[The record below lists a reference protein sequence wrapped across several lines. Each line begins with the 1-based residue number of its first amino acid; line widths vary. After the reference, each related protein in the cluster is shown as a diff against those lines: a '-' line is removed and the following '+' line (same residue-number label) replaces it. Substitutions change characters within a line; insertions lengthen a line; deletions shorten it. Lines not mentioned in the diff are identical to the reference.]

1 MTARERVMTYFDA
14 CTNASAADIAACFTP
29 DATIYDTVVPPVRGA
44 RVIAESVVALR
55 RAWQGGRWTV
65 DSLVAAEDGTHVA
78 IEWTLRGRRGGM
90 PAVLRGSEHYRLTP
104 EGLIAE
110 IRQYWND
117 RGTGLNGYRYP

>member
-1 MTARERVMTYFDA
+1 MDAAQRVIAYFELCTSGSARDL
-14 CTNASAADIAACFTP
+14 AACFTP

-44 RVIAESVVALR
+44 RIIAESVVALR
-55 RAWQGGRWTV
+55 QAWQGGRWSV
-65 DSLVAAEDGTHVA
+65 DSLVASADGTHVA

-90 PAVLRGSEHYRLTP
+90 PAVLRGSEHYRLDADGRI
-104 EGLIAE
+104 EE